1 MVFVNSLEEDFS
13 WDRGRLARQA
23 PVGARTFRGFKFRRI
38 VRASRSLRARRPRS
52 QDQKFLIIAALLLSA
67 TVSAPGAFAQSPQA
81 QPLAQEA
88 QPVKK
93 DASSTPEKRPAK
105 VLFEEAR
112 AYIDKTFA
120 EFNKRK
126 IAYDQKLEA
135 KTKQDQKDLAAKY
148 AAVLQAR
155 KSLTDV
161 DVYYLGMLHHLAGN
175 GAGALEAMRNYLAGE
190 VRGTAGSAGSP
201 AEHLGWGARPAG
213 VLTSGENA
221 QLARAV
227 VVLYATRK
235 NLIPE
240 AERAVE
246 AYAQNQPQDLTEWF
260 GMETLIAQAFQKA
273 KDYPGVSKHAR
284 EMLKVAKLVASR
296 KAANAF
302 RRDDMLFKAV
312 SFLAEA
318 EMQLNKKDEAIA
330 AVTELRK
337 LALSLPS
344 GNLLRL
350 ANIRLAG
357 LDRTIDPRGI
367 FDEATPASAAAL
379 PEIVATQWID
389 QAPVKLS
396 DLRGQVVLLDFWAP
410 WCGPCRYTLP
420 RLQRWHESYKNKGL
434 VILGLTNYSGRIAG
448 RRATPGEEL
457 AYLHTF
463 KKQNR
468 LPYGFVIADSAVN
481 DFNYGVF
488 SIPMSFLIDR
498 RGNVR
503 FIAMGAGEQEI
514 AALGKMIDKVMGEPL
529 APETDTRS
537 AKGAGAG
544 GVAAKN

>member
-1 MVFVNSLEEDFS
+1 ML
-13 WDRGRLARQA
+13 
-23 PVGARTFRGFKFRRI
+23 
-38 VRASRSLRARRPRS
+38 
-52 QDQKFLIIAALLLSA
+52 AALLFLAMTLGITRPETS
-67 TVSAPGAFAQSPQA
+67 
-81 QPLAQEA
+81 AQEIQPA
-88 QPVKK
+88 SPVKK
-93 DASSTPEKRPAK
+93 ETSSAIEKRPAK
-105 VLFEEAR
+105 LLFEEAR
-112 AYIDKTFA
+112 SYVDKTFA
-120 EFNKRK
+120 ELNKRK

-135 KTKQDQKDLAAKY
+135 KTKQAQKDLAAKY

-155 KSLTDV
+155 KSLADP
-161 DVYYLGMLHHLAGN
+161 DAYYLGMLHHLAGN
-175 GAGALEAMRNYLAGE
+175 GDGALEAMRVFLQTEA
-190 VRGTAGSAGSP
+190 A
-201 AEHLGWGARPAG
+201 
-213 VLTSGENA
+213 GENA

-260 GMETLIAQAFQKA
+260 GMETLIAEAFQKA
-273 KDYPGVSKHAR
+273 KDYPGVSKHAG
-284 EMLKVAKLVASR
+284 EMLKVAKLIASR

-312 SFLAEA
+312 SFLSEA
-318 EMQLNKKDEAIA
+318 YVQVNKKDEAIA
-330 AVTELRK
+330 SVTELRK

-344 GNLLRL
+344 GGLLRL

-357 LDRTIDPRGI
+357 LDRSVDPHGI
-367 FDEATPASAAAL
+367 FNEAAPTSAGPL

-389 QAPVKLS
+389 QAPVKLAN
-396 DLRGQVVLLDFWAP
+396 LRGQVVLLDFWAP
-410 WCGPCRYTLP
+410 WCGPCRYTFP
-420 RLQRWHESYKNKGL
+420 KLQRWHESYKDKGL
-434 VILGLTNYSGRIAG
+434 VILGLTNYSGDIDG

-457 AYLHTF
+457 AYLRTF

-468 LPYGFVIADSAVN
+468 LPYGFVVADSSVN
-481 DFNYGVF
+481 DLNYGVF

-529 APETDTRS
+529 APETGTRS
-537 AKGAGAG
+537 AKSGEAG